1 MQKSNLPKSQQGF
14 TLMEIMIVVAILGI
28 LLGVVA
34 VRMTGSTE
42 KARHTA
48 AQMNIKALGNALKM
62 FKMDNAFYPATEQGL
77 RALVEK
83 PSIGRIPN
91 NWREGGY
98 LEDSKVP
105 KDPWGFEYH
114 YQCPG
119 THNPQSFDL
128 WTYGNDNQE
137 GGQGDDN
144 VDVNNWETETPA
156 Q

>member
-1 MQKSNLPKSQQGF
+1 MRKSTSSKAQQGF

-34 VRMTGSTE
+34 VRMTGHTE
-42 KARHTA
+42 RARHTA
-48 AQMNIKALGNALKM
+48 AQLNIKALGSALKW
-62 FKMDNAFYPATEQGL
+62 FKMDNSFYPSTEQSL

-83 PSIGRIPN
+83 PSIGRVPN

-98 LEDSKVP
+98 LEESKVP
-105 KDPWGFEYH
+105 KDPWGFDFH

-119 THNPQSFDL
+119 THNPQGFDL
-128 WTYGNDNQE
+128 WSYGGDNQE
-137 GGQGDDN
+137 GGQGEEN
-144 VDVNNWETETPA
+144 EDVANWETETPA